1 MITLCPAIGEIA
13 FSVKIME
20 DSVLSTVD
28 LAPVLEYME
37 LLLEQLQM
45 LNFGVLILTGALLGA
60 MVIIVLAVMFR

>member
-1 MITLCPAIGEIA
+1 MITLCPAIGDY
-13 FSVKIME
+13 FVKIME